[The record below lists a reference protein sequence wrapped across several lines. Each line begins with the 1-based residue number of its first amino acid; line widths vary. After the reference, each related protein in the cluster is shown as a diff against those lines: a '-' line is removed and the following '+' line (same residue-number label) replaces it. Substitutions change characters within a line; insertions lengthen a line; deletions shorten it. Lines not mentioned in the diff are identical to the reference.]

1 MHESTNLN
9 AGQTGG
15 REPEMGEC
23 PEAELRGVYASLR
36 AIGARERAAS
46 DAGLESRLMR
56 AGVGAALE
64 PMAARVGELAARER
78 AGLASETELRMA
90 RASTQAVAR
99 AAGEPAHPTPHPHE
113 LALVV
118 VRRWWASP
126 ALRLAAALAL
136 VATGVVAFRLTRD
149 GGGVDQNAVPKV
161 ATNDGNASGTSVQP
175 EPAHETLA
183 SQGMDLSEH
192 ELLALDGG
200 SAELAPEFGEE
211 LDAILVDTSRL
222 DESLHTNPW
231 VDLTDGAMR

>member
-78 AGLASETELRMA
+78 AGLAAETELRMA
-90 RASTQAVAR
+90 RASMQAVAR
-99 AAGEPAHPTPHPHE
+99 AAGKPAHPHPHE
-113 LALVV
+113 LAVVV

-149 GGGVDQNAVPKV
+149 GRGVDQNAVPKV
-161 ATNDGNASGTSVQP
+161 ANNNSGNSPDPRGEP
-175 EPAHETLA
+175 ERTHETLA